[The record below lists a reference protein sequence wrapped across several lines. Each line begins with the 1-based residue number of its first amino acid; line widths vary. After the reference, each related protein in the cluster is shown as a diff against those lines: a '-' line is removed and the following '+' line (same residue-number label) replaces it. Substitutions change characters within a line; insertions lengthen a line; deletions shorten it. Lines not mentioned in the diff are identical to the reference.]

1 MYPCARLF
9 AFALCSVTV
18 LSPAISVAQ
27 QSVRPAT
34 NPSTSDPAA
43 RSLTIDDAL
52 KLGESQNRDLAAAR
66 ARLKGSHADVER
78 AMAALLPTLNVQG
91 RLIINEPEVTVPF
104 DQRVQTFSGLVQGGA
119 VSDASLALAK
129 EGKLQQG
136 ALTQALADYCRN
148 ATGANRD
155 TVDSLCQQL
164 INPASQLGKTPPTTA
179 ELDAMLTS
187 ANPQIVIQPRLQ
199 LDANIVANVP
209 LLVPAAYPAL
219 QGAKLA
225 YRAQERQLDV
235 TMAQVLQS
243 VATAFFAAAGAEE
256 LVAARTNTIEVAQK
270 TVDNARV
277 RLQAGV
283 VNKVEVTRAELA
295 LIQAKQR
302 LLESQDNRASAY
314 RMLATMIRQPAGS
327 FKVVP
332 PPEPSTEMGAEDQ
345 LVDQALKS
353 RPELLSLDLSSR
365 AASSQVTSSWLRYSP
380 NISLFGNIRLTNA
393 TGFAGRSDSY
403 SFGAQLDWQVFD
415 GFARDAQRHQFE
427 AQRRDVEL
435 RLEQLRDSIS
445 DEVIN
450 ARRNVITKRQGL
462 VTAQRALQMAQETL
476 NLVRLQYEAG
486 TATQL
491 DLLTSQDQMDLAAV
505 GLAQAR
511 FDLSLSL
518 IQLRRLIGSPLVG

>member
-9 AFALCSVTV
+9 AFALCSVTA

-43 RSLTIDDAL
+43 RSLSIDDAL

-91 RLIINEPEVTVPF
+91 RLVINEPEVKVPF

-119 VSDASLALAK
+119 ISDASVALAK
-129 EGKLQQG
+129 SGQLQQG

-164 INPASQLGKTPPTTA
+164 INPAGQLGKTPPTAA

-199 LDANIVANVP
+199 LDATIAANVP

-332 PPEPSTEMGAEDQ
+332 PPEPSTEMSAEDQ

-353 RPELLSLDLSSR
+353 RPELLSLELSGR

-450 ARRNVITKRQGL
+450 ARRNVVTKRQGL

-491 DLLTSQDQMDLAAV
+491 DLLTSQDQMDLASV

-518 IQLRRLIGSPLVG
+518 IQLRRLIGSPLIG

>member
-9 AFALCSVTV
+9 AFALCSVTA

-34 NPSTSDPAA
+34 NPTTTDPAA
-43 RSLTIDDAL
+43 RPLTLDDAL
-52 KLGESQNRDLAAAR
+52 RLGETQNRDLAAAR

-78 AMAALLPTLNVQG
+78 AMAALLPSLNVQG
-91 RLIINEPEVTVPF
+91 RLIINEPEVKVPF
-104 DQRVQTFSGLVQGGA
+104 DQRAQTFSGLVQGGA
-119 VSDASLALAK
+119 VADASLALAK

-136 ALTQALADYCRN
+136 GLTQALASYCRT

-155 TVDSLCQQL
+155 AVDSLCQQL
-164 INPASQLGKTPPTTA
+164 INPASQLGKTPTTE
-179 ELDAMLTS
+179 ELDSLLTS

-225 YRAQERQLDV
+225 YRAQERQLEV

-314 RMLATMIRQPAGS
+314 RMLATMIKQPAGS

-332 PPEPSTEMGAEDQ
+332 PPEPSTETGAEDQ

-380 NISLFGNIRLTNA
+380 NVSLFGNIRLTNA
-393 TGFAGRSDSY
+393 TGFAGRVDSY

-427 AQRRDVEL
+427 AQRRDLEL
-435 RLEQLRDSIS
+435 RMEQLRDSIS

-450 ARRNVITKRQGL
+450 ARRNVTTKRQGL

-491 DLLTSQDQMDLAAV
+491 DLLTSQDQMDLASV

-518 IQLRRLIGSPLVG
+518 IQLRRLIGAPLIS